1 MNKRKEKVEQYKC
14 EICHKIFD
22 NSFNLELHYKCH
34 EEKAR
39 EFKCNQCDLYFYVK
53 WRLDKHVESHQQ
65 KNNYFCHYCNND
77 KNCPFEEIGCKFQ
90 HKKSKLCWFADNC
103 KAKLCPFIHKENSS
117 ASICNNLTT
126 QQATIVEDDLVYC
139 DFCEQKFSSESKV
152 KQHIKV
158 SHKEVANDV
167 LLNAYWER
175 DDQVIYSFE
184 CGNCRFETTSDFF
197 KFT

>member
-1 MNKRKEKVEQYKC
+1 M
-14 EICHKIFD
+14 I
-22 NSFNLELHYKCH
+22 
-34 EEKAR
+34 
-39 EFKCNQCDLYFYVK
+39 
-53 WRLDKHVESHQQ
+53 
-65 KNNYFCHYCNND
+65 
-77 KNCPFEEIGCKFQ
+77 KNCPYEEIGCKFQ

-184 CGNCRFETTSDFF
+184 CGNCSYETSSEKNENLYIEVCQKLNSKCDKCNF
-197 KFT
+197 KCTTAGLLEIHRSVKH